1 MYLPPY
7 VQKALEILKQ
17 HGAMGCAVGGCV
29 RDALLGLTPNDYDI
43 AVNVPPSETIR
54 CFAGYKV
61 IETGVKHGTV
71 TVVIDGE
78 NLEIT
83 SFRTDGAYTD
93 LRRPETVAF
102 TSDVAQDLSRR
113 DFTVN
118 AMAYSPEEGLIDLFG
133 GQEDLKNKVLRC
145 VGDPVRRFNED
156 ALRILRAL
164 RFAAVLGFAIEEQT
178 AAAVHAYA
186 GNLTHVSAERI
197 FAELKKLLQGVCAEP
212 ILKEY
217 RDVLNVCVPAF
228 AALSDE
234 AWNGAAEAAG
244 ALREPAL
251 GLAAFLFPLGSAAA
265 EEACR
270 ALKTDNRLRADVC
283 FCIEHRDEDFPTPGY
298 ARRFLGTWGG
308 RKCGLLIRFRATYGI
323 PSALLEAACGET
335 DPPPGTLAELKL
347 GGRDV
352 AALGARGKRIGEIL
366 NALLALAAEGAV
378 KNEPAALLEAARRM
392 LQNDTD

>member
-1 MYLPPY
+1 MFLPPY
-7 VQKALEILKQ
+7 VQKALEILQ
-17 HGAMGCAVGGCV
+17 NHGAMGCAVGGCV

-43 AVNVPPSETIR
+43 AVNVPPAETIR
-54 CFAGYKV
+54 CFEGYKV

-71 TVVIDGE
+71 TVVIDGQ

-83 SFRTDGAYTD
+83 SFRTDGDYKD

-102 TSDVAQDLSRR
+102 TADVAQDLSRR

-186 GNLTHVSAERI
+186 ENLTHVSAERI
-197 FAELKKLLQGVCAEP
+197 FAELKKLLQGVYAEP

-217 RDVLNVCVPAF
+217 RDVLRVCVPALR
-228 AALSDE
+228 ALPEEAYSD
-234 AWNGAAEAAG
+234 AAEKAG

-251 GLAAFLFPLGSAAA
+251 GLAAFLFPLGPAAA
-265 EEACR
+265 EGTCR
-270 ALKTDNRLRADVC
+270 ALKTDNRLRADVR
-283 FCIEHRDEDFPTPGY
+283 FCTEHRDETFSTPGY
-298 ARRFLGTWGG
+298 ARRFLGAWGG
-308 RKCGLLIRFRATYGI
+308 RKCGLLIRFRAAYGI
-323 PSALLEAACGET
+323 PSALLEEACGET
-335 DPPPGTLAELKL
+335 DPPPGTLAALKL

-352 AALGARGKRIGEIL
+352 AALGARGKQIGETL

-392 LQNDTD
+392 LQNDND